1 MSELPLLPSAVL
13 DEARQGAWCPK
24 LCTFACPV
32 HEATGRADAVP
43 WSFHRAV
50 VDLDG
55 GRRDPADVAPDLV
68 ACTGCLACQQPCEFD
83 QDVPAQVRAGRSI
96 ARPTSEAAEQALGH
110 LADGALA
117 DGSHRAGP
125 GSTTG
130 TVLHAGCHDP
140 DEVVDAAERL
150 LAAAGHDVTVVADGC
165 CGRLAD
171 DLGDPDL
178 GASRRHHRRDQ
189 LAGAGRVVSLDPHC
203 APALADATGLAVED
217 LWSVLS
223 ADPPMFRAD
232 DDPHPVAWHDPCLLA
247 REAGVVTPP
256 RQLLDRAGVP
266 VHEPER
272 HGTATACSGAGLGL
286 PLLDPDA
293 AEATAARRADHLTTA
308 ADRTVT
314 ACSRAAA
321 QLRRAGVEV
330 ADLATTLADRIAD
343 RPEDT

>member
-43 WSFHRAV
+43 WSFHRAL
-50 VDLDG
+50 VDLDE
-55 GRRDPADVAPDLV
+55 GRRDAPDVAPELV

-96 ARPTSEAAEQALGH
+96 ARPTSEAAERALEH
-110 LADGALA
+110 LAAGALA
-117 DGSHRAGP
+117 DGSRRSAP
-125 GSTTG
+125 QTTTG

-140 DEVVDAAERL
+140 DEVVDAAVRL
-150 LAAAGHDVTVVADGC
+150 LTAAGHEVTVVADGC

-178 GASRRHHRRDQ
+178 GARRRDHRRDQ
-189 LAGAGRVVSLDPHC
+189 LAGATRLVSLDPHC
-203 APALADATGLAVED
+203 APALGDATGLAVED
-217 LWSVLS
+217 LWSVL
-223 ADPPMFRAD
+223 APAPPAFRAD
-232 DDPHPVAWHDPCLLA
+232 DDAAPVAWHDPCLLA

-266 VHEPER
+266 VHEPEH
-272 HGTATACSGAGLGL
+272 HGTGTACSGAGLGL

-293 AEATAARRADHLTTA
+293 ADATAAHRAGHLTDA

-314 ACSRAAA
+314 GCSRAAT

-330 ADLATTLADRIAD
+330 AELATTLADRLAD

>member
-1 MSELPLLPSAVL
+1 MSELPLLPPAVL

-50 VDLDG
+50 VDLDE
-55 GRRDPADVAPDLV
+55 GRRDAPDVAPELV

-96 ARPTSEAAEQALGH
+96 ARPTSEAAEQALAH

-117 DGSHRAGP
+117 DGSPRTGP
-125 GSTTG
+125 GTTTG

-140 DEVVDAAERL
+140 DEVVDAAVRL
-150 LAAAGHDVTVVADGC
+150 LAGVGHEVTVVADGC

-178 GASRRHHRRDQ
+178 GWRRRDHRRDQ
-189 LAGAGRVVSLDPHC
+189 LAGASRVVSLDPHC
-203 APALADATGLAVED
+203 APALLDATSLDVED
-217 LWSVLS
+217 LWSVLA
-223 ADPPMFRAD
+223 ADPPTFRAD
-232 DDPHPVAWHDPCLLA
+232 DDPDPVAWHDPCLLA

-256 RQLLDRAGVP
+256 RQLLERAGVQ
-266 VHEPER
+266 VHEPEH

-286 PLLDPDA
+286 PLLD
-293 AEATAARRADHLTTA
+293 AEAADATGGRRAGHLTAA

-314 ACSRAAA
+314 ACSRAAT
-321 QLRRAGVEV
+321 QLLRAGVEV
-330 ADLATTLADRIAD
+330 AELATTLAERL
-343 RPEDT
+343 EDA